1 MSTNARINLMATALV
16 VIALTFGS
24 ALGYFALGGQP
35 TPSDAVV
42 PTSDTCMLCVETVG
56 GSGGG
61 GGTLGDAPSTPP
73 SGLMTGTG
81 GSGGG
86 TNH

>member
-61 GGTLGDAPSTPP
+61 GTLGDAPSTPP